1 MCSCLEAL
9 LQANSRT
16 SRGGFF
22 GLFFFFWCFRVLV
35 VFFFPFF
42 LCSSFGFGFVCVGL
56 SLTSLMTST
65 MRVTLSKAGR
75 FSFCAIS
82 RLRDLS

>member
-1 MCSCLEAL
+1 MCALVWKPFYTLILGHLEEDF
-9 LQANSRT
+9 S
-16 SRGGFF
+16 GFWVFWYF
-22 GLFFFFWCFRVLV
+22 GFLFFFV
-35 VFFFPFF
+35 FPFF

-75 FSFCAIS
+75 FSSCAIS

>member
-1 MCSCLEAL
+1 VCSCLEAL
-9 LQANSRT
+9 LHANSRT

-22 GLFFFFWCFRVLV
+22 GLLGFLVFWCFGFF
-35 VFFFPFF
+35 FFFPFF

>member
-1 MCSCLEAL
+1 LCALVWKPFYTLIHGHLEEDF
-9 LQANSRT
+9 S
-16 SRGGFF
+16 GFWF
-22 GLFFFFWCFRVLV
+22 SGVLV
-35 VFFFPFF
+35 FFSPPFF

>member
-9 LQANSRT
+9 LHANSQT

-22 GLFFFFWCFRVLV
+22 GLLGFLLFWFFSPPPL
-35 VFFFPFF
+35 F
-42 LCSSFGFGFVCVGL
+42 LCSSFRFGFVYVGL

-82 RLRDLS
+82 MLRDLS